1 MDDRDEASFRAL
13 LGRLRELWTTER
25 FCESQ
30 EDVWRLLKPHVP
42 RRARFSC
49 HSVHNLLDMLVDR
62 EVVSPRETAF
72 LERLAAVFSVQD
84 ASEHICAFRK
94 VPLDSERCTLCT
106 APSRQLSPYQLPLQ
120 QDIGQREVVCAIL
133 YLCEKNCPWKRLVRS
148 FPKNIN
154 VKEADIDRLE
164 AMPCA
169 SDVLRKCSTC
179 AGFEVLESWRK
190 RYPQHATVELLLK
203 CLAKEPVKPAYIK
216 DIESGFHK
224 SMSVSSTC
232 LLYKSRCAEQVQC
245 GEGVSVEIV
254 CTHILNGDARAV
266 VMQNYR

>member
-1 MDDRDEASFRAL
+1 M
-13 LGRLRELWTTER
+13 
-25 FCESQ
+25 
-30 EDVWRLLKPHVP
+30 
-42 RRARFSC
+42 
-49 HSVHNLLDMLVDR
+49 
-62 EVVSPRETAF
+62 
-72 LERLAAVFSVQD
+72 
-84 ASEHICAFRK
+84 
-94 VPLDSERCTLCT
+94 
-106 APSRQLSPYQLPLQ
+106 
-120 QDIGQREVVCAIL
+120 VCAIL

-148 FPKNIN
+148 FPKNLN

-164 AMPCA
+164 ARPCA
-169 SDVLRKCSTC
+169 SDTSRKCATC

-232 LLYKSRCAEQVQC
+232 LLHKSRCAEQVQC

-254 CTHILNGDARAV
+254 CTHILNRV
-266 VMQNYR
+266 Q